1 LAPGG
6 LRAIIEAME
15 RGKHHESRRAFLRR
29 LAGVAFLAGAGG
41 TAIGTA
47 AWQAVT
53 RLESGHATGPT
64 GISFAAPSATASLSP
79 TPTASPSPVP
89 PAAVVGGLAPVIAQG
104 DTSKARVALTFDD
117 GFYPD
122 AIESALDVCAREG
135 IQLTFFPKGALL
147 ERRPDLWRRAVDE
160 GHEIG
165 NHTFDHTPFTY
176 FPPDD
181 PATEGKILDQ
191 IDRWQQ
197 TMDALLGS
205 PHPARYLR
213 PPGGMVNDVARA
225 AVAKRGLEIVL
236 WTLSSG
242 SVEGAGA
249 DQIVANVTG
258 GATNGAIVLM
268 HFIPSDA
275 AALPSIVSRLK
286 AGGFTLTTVSGVR

>member
-1 LAPGG
+1 MAPGG
-6 LRAIIEAME
+6 PQAIIVAMKPGQ
-15 RGKHHESRRAFLRR
+15 RHESRRAFLRR
-29 LAGVAFLAGAGG
+29 LAGVSLLAGVGG
-41 TAIGTA
+41 TAIGAA

-53 RLESGHATGPT
+53 RLEAGHATGPA
-64 GISFAAPSATASLSP
+64 GISFAPRSPTAPPSY
-79 TPTASPSPVP
+79 TPTASPSPTP
-89 PAAVVGGLAPVIAQG
+89 PAAFAGGLAPVITQG
-104 DTSKARVALTFDD
+104 DTSQAGVALTFDD
-117 GFYPD
+117 GFYSD
-122 AIESALDVCAREG
+122 AIESVLDVGAREG

-165 NHTFDHTPFTY
+165 NHTFDHTPLTY
-176 FPPDD
+176 FGDD

-191 IDRWQQ
+191 IDRWQEAL
-197 TMDALLGS
+197 DALLGS

-213 PPGGMVNDVARA
+213 PPGGMMSDVVRA
-225 AVAKRGLEIVL
+225 VVGKRGLEIAL

-242 SVEGAGA
+242 SVGGAGS

-268 HFIPSDA
+268 HFVPSDA
-275 AALPSIVSRLK
+275 AAFPAIVSGLK

>member
-1 LAPGG
+1 LALGG
-6 LRAIIEAME
+6 LPAIIVGMQPGE
-15 RGKHHESRRAFLRR
+15 RRESRRAFLRR
-29 LAGVAFLAGAGG
+29 LAGAALLAGVGG
-41 TAIGTA
+41 TAIGTVV
-47 AWQAVT
+47 WQTLT
-53 RLESGHATGPT
+53 RLDSGHANAPIGL
-64 GISFAAPSATASLSP
+64 SFAPPSPTPSPSLSP
-79 TPTASPSPVP
+79 TSP
-89 PAAVVGGLAPVIAQG
+89 ATDGGLARVITQG
-104 DTSKARVALTFDD
+104 DTSKARIALTFDD

-122 AIESALDVCAREG
+122 AIESVLDVCAREG

-165 NHTFDHTPFTY
+165 NHTFDHTPLTY

-191 IDRWQQ
+191 IDRWQEAL
-197 TMDALLGS
+197 DAVLGS

-213 PPGGMVNDVARA
+213 PPGGLVSDVVRA
-225 AVAKRGLEIVL
+225 VVAKRGLEIVL
-236 WTLSSG
+236 WTLDSG
-242 SVEGAGA
+242 SVGGAGA

-275 AALPSIVSRLK
+275 AALPAVVSRLK
-286 AGGFTLTTVSGVR
+286 PGGFALTTVSGVL

>member
-1 LAPGG
+1 MAPDGPQ
-6 LRAIIEAME
+6 AIIVAME
-15 RGKHHESRRAFLRR
+15 AKERRESRRAFLRR
-29 LAGVAFLAGAGG
+29 LAGVGFLAGVGG

-47 AWQAVT
+47 AWQTVT
-53 RLESGHATGPT
+53 RLESGHATGPA
-64 GISFAAPSATASLSP
+64 GISFAPPS
-79 TPTASPSPVP
+79 PTASPAPSASPLP
-89 PAAVVGGLAPVIAQG
+89 ATPAADDGGLARVITQG

-122 AIESALDVCAREG
+122 AIESVLDDCARES

-165 NHTFDHTPFTY
+165 NHTFDHTPLTY

-181 PATEGKILDQ
+181 PATEGKIFDQ

-197 TMDALLGS
+197 ALAALLGS

-213 PPGGMVNDVARA
+213 PPGGMVSDVVRA

-236 WTLSSG
+236 WTLDSG
-242 SVEGAGA
+242 SVGGAGS

-258 GATNGAIVLM
+258 GASNGAIVLM

-275 AALPSIVSRLK
+275 DALPAIIRRLK
-286 AGGFTLTTVSGVR
+286 AGGFSLTTVSGVR

>member
-1 LAPGG
+1 M
-6 LRAIIEAME
+6 EAGE
-15 RGKHHESRRAFLRR
+15 RHENRRAFLRR
-29 LAGVAFLAGAGG
+29 LAGVAFLAGMGG
-41 TAIGTA
+41 TAIGAA
-47 AWQAVT
+47 AWEVLT

-64 GISFAAPSATASLSP
+64 GISFAPPS
-79 TPTASPSPVP
+79 PTASPLPEASPA
-89 PAAVVGGLAPVIAQG
+89 PATAAAGDGGLAGVISRG
-104 DTSKARVALTFDD
+104 DTSKACVALTFDD

-122 AIESALDVCAREG
+122 AIESVLDACAREG

-165 NHTFDHTPFTY
+165 NHTFDHTPLTY

-191 IDRWQQ
+191 LDRWQQ
-197 TMDALLGS
+197 ALDAVLGS
-205 PHPARYLR
+205 PHPARYMR
-213 PPGGMVNDVARA
+213 PPGGMVSDVVRA
-225 AVAKRGLEIVL
+225 VVAKRGLEIVL
-236 WTLSSG
+236 WTLDSG
-242 SVEGAGA
+242 SVGGAGS

-275 AALPSIVSRLK
+275 AALPAIISRLK
-286 AGGFTLTTVSGVR
+286 AGGFTLTTVSGVQ

>member
-6 LRAIIEAME
+6 RRAIIVAME
-15 RGKHHESRRAFLRR
+15 ARERRESRRAFLRR

-41 TAIGTA
+41 AVIGTT
-47 AWQAVT
+47 AWEVLT
-53 RLESGHATGPT
+53 RLESGHATGHT

-89 PAAVVGGLAPVIAQG
+89 PAAVVDGLAPVISQG

-117 GFYPD
+117 GFFPD
-122 AIESALDVCAREG
+122 AIESVLDVCAREG
-135 IQLTFFPKGALL
+135 IHLTFFPKGALL

-197 TMDALLGS
+197 ALDALLGS

-213 PPGGMVNDVARA
+213 PPGGMLNDVARA

-242 SVEGAGA
+242 SVGGAGA
-249 DQIVANVTG
+249 DQIIENVAG

-275 AALPSIVSRLK
+275 AALPSVISRLK
-286 AGGFTLTTVSGVR
+286 ASGFTLTTVSGVR